1 LFKSTGTKD
10 KTPAGFGGRD
20 SAPSILSGDLK
31 ITGDVVGGGELV
43 IAGSVQGDIVA
54 KKITVAEGGS
64 VTGAVEADTVMVAGM
79 LTGQLKAATVTL
91 ASTARVVADI
101 THVSLMIE
109 SGAVFEGYSRRVD
122 TIDQRGTPLPLA
134 LPAARPT
141 VTTISGGKTN
151 AGSEPAGQAPVGTPA
166 AQGSVST
173 VS

>member
-10 KTPAGFGGRD
+10 RAPAGFGGRD

-31 ITGDVVGGGELV
+31 ITGDVIGGGELV

-54 KKITVAEGGS
+54 KKITVAEGGA
-64 VTGAVEADTVMVAGM
+64 VTDAVEADTVMVAGM

-122 TIDQRGTPLPLA
+122 AIDQRGVTLPLA

-141 VTTISGGKTN
+141 VTTISVGRPN
-151 AGSEPAGQAPVGTPA
+151 SGSEAA

>member
-10 KTPAGFGGRD
+10 RTPAGFGDRD

-31 ITGDVVGGGELV
+31 ITGDVIGGSELV

-91 ASTARVVADI
+91 
-101 THVSLMIE
+101 MIE
-109 SGAVFEGYSRRVD
+109 SGAVFEGHSRRVD
-122 TIDQRGTPLPLA
+122 AIDQRGVTLPLA

-141 VTTISGGKTN
+141 VTTISVGKPN
-151 AGSEPAGQAPVGTPA
+151 SGSEAA

>member
-10 KTPAGFGGRD
+10 RTPAGFGGRD

-31 ITGDVVGGGELV
+31 ITGDVIGGSELV

-122 TIDQRGTPLPLA
+122 AIDQHGVTLPLA

-141 VTTISGGKTN
+141 VTTISVGKPN
-151 AGSEPAGQAPVGTPA
+151 SGSEAA

>member
-1 LFKSTGTKD
+1 M
-10 KTPAGFGGRD
+10 GGRD

-43 IAGSVQGDIVA
+43 VAGTVQGDIVA

-64 VTGAVEADTVMVAGM
+64 VTGAVEADTATVAGT
-79 LTGQLKAATVTL
+79 LTGQLKAAAVTL

-122 TIDQRGTPLPLA
+122 AIDQRGLSLPLA
-134 LPAARPT
+134 LPPGRPTT
-141 VTTISGGKTN
+141 VTTISASKNG
-151 AGSEPAGQAPVGTPA
+151 ASSEPGTT
-166 AQGSVST
+166 GSVT
-173 VS
+173 TIP